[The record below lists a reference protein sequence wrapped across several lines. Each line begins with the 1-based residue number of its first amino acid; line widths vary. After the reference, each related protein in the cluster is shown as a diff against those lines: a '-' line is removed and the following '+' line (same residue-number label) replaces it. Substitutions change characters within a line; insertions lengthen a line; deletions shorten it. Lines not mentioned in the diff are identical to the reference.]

1 MLGFDSLGIAS
12 VAQGQ
17 SQQIVLAVLAA
28 PAIALASPAAAVVG
42 QRAPVAAEMVV
53 GSALEPAAGV
63 WIEFEAVD
71 LVVDAAVP
79 GRVGV
84 ILAVDAR
91 DIALA
96 SALDLAPYVA
106 ARIYTQKTVLTQG
119 AIAQA
124 HITGLVEIDVIE
136 RPRFV
141 VRARIEPAVGIS
153 VPPLQNFEIVPARHG
168 ASARSERPRIQAVLS

>member
-1 MLGFDSLGIAS
+1 MLGFDSLGVAS

-17 SQQIVLAVLAA
+17 AQRIALAVLAA
-28 PAIALASPAAAVVG
+28 PAISLASPAAAVAG
-42 QRAPVAAEMVV
+42 QRVPVEAAMAV
-53 GSALEPAAGV
+53 GSVLEPAIGV
-63 WIEFEAVD
+63 WINFGAVN
-71 LVVDAAVP
+71 LAIDASVS

-91 DIALA
+91 EIALA

-106 ARIYTQKTVLTQG
+106 ARIYTEKTVFTQG
-119 AIAQA
+119 AVAQA

-153 VPPLQNFEIVPARHG
+153 VPPLQILEIVPARHG
-168 ASARSERPRIQAVLS
+168 ASARARHPRIQAALS